1 MFRRI
6 TLVSLLLLG
15 VAACAEAPSGTAASS
30 TTVAPRTVQTL
41 PQSTPRPGD
50 DSPLLN
56 DRSGGNAQ
64 SCRTQCER
72 TFNICGDSVAARTQ
86 SGDDSP
92 DRPSLFS
99 PSNDCRDEMQRC
111 LRRCGSA
118 G

>member
-6 TLVSLLLLG
+6 TLVSLLLLA
-15 VAACAEAPSGTAASS
+15 VSACADAPARPAADGA
-30 TTVAPRTVQTL
+30 VAQPRTVQTV

-56 DRSGGNAQ
+56 DHSGGGAQ
-64 SCRTQCER
+64 SCRAQCER
-72 TFNICGDSVAARTQ
+72 TFNICGDSVAARSQ

-111 LRRCGSA
+111 VRRCGSA